1 MSIQQRTQYA
11 LILGMLAALG
21 PLCTDFYLPA
31 LPDITA
37 HLQVA
42 TSVTQLTLTAS
53 LVGLG
58 LGQLVFGPLSDRM
71 GRKVPLLASLVIF
84 ILASIGCAMATRMPD
99 LIVARFIQGLAGAGG
114 AVLSR
119 AIARDCY
126 AGPELT
132 QFFAL
137 LMAINGVAP
146 IAAPVLGGLQL
157 ALTGWQGLF
166 ITLALVGI
174 AMLVVVFTQLAESYP
189 PQRRQKQQG
198 NMAASFI
205 AVMRER
211 RFMGLCLVQG
221 FMLAGLFAYIGASSY
236 VFQSHWQLTPQQYS
250 YLFALNGVGLI
261 VFSLG
266 TVKLSGRWG
275 EKPVLVGAL
284 VLSVIAAVILLL
296 CGVVEAPLSVIVPVL
311 FVTVSINSAVCTL
324 AGAMAMQAQGQ
335 HSGTASAFLGTLM
348 FIMGGV
354 SAPLTGIGGTSFIS
368 MGVVLGGSY
377 LLALLSYVLIAR
389 KA

>member
-132 QFFAL
+132 QFFC
-137 LMAINGVAP
+137 
-146 IAAPVLGGLQL
+146 
-157 ALTGWQGLF
+157 
-166 ITLALVGI
+166 
-174 AMLVVVFTQLAESYP
+174 FTD
-189 PQRRQKQQG
+189 G
-198 NMAASFI
+198 D
-205 AVMRER
+205 
-211 RFMGLCLVQG
+211 
-221 FMLAGLFAYIGASSY
+221 
-236 VFQSHWQLTPQQYS
+236 
-250 YLFALNGVGLI
+250 
-261 VFSLG
+261 
-266 TVKLSGRWG
+266 
-275 EKPVLVGAL
+275 
-284 VLSVIAAVILLL
+284 
-296 CGVVEAPLSVIVPVL
+296 
-311 FVTVSINSAVCTL
+311 
-324 AGAMAMQAQGQ
+324 
-335 HSGTASAFLGTLM
+335 
-348 FIMGGV
+348 
-354 SAPLTGIGGTSFIS
+354 
-368 MGVVLGGSY
+368 
-377 LLALLSYVLIAR
+377 
-389 KA
+389 